1 MAFTHQLEQE
11 IAMNETHDVV
21 ELIDLGDA
29 TEETR
34 DAPGFER
41 PDEIYGLGPKV
52 LD

>member
-1 MAFTHQLEQE
+1 
-11 IAMNETHDVV
+11 MNDTYEVV

-34 DAPGFER
+34 EAPGSQQQ
-41 PDEIYGLGPKV
+41 DEIYLLGPKA